1 MSPKLESFPKFWNF
15 QTLKLLSF
23 EMSTFIYYFQS
34 QRGSSGVTGTGWV
47 IHPLDPF
54 LKFNETS
61 GETTEVP
68 FKPAA
73 IGWAILFAFLCFI
86 LLFVES
92 QVAELLISGKILFR
106 KVATF
111 YSAIRLTLLMAQ
123 WVVMSLKNH
132 ALSACRYLTTPLE
145 AD

>member
-1 MSPKLESFPKFWNF
+1 MLYLEGFLDSLWMNFMCENSLWISVHSDNWQQLESQAWNELGWSFFF
-15 QTLKLLSF
+15 QT
-23 EMSTFIYYFQS
+23 

-92 QVAELLISGKILFR
+92 QVAELLISGKLWF
-106 KVATF
+106 
-111 YSAIRLTLLMAQ
+111 
-123 WVVMSLKNH
+123 KN
-132 ALSACRYLTTPLE
+132 
-145 AD
+145 